1 MAKNN
6 FRSQK
11 TNSPARPSYLTKR
24 VLGRAIGKATK
35 HTAEEAL
42 HLRGYVLVAE
52 RGWVVKVDRNG
63 KKTRVSR
70 LSPIQIPKHIV
81 LD

>member
-1 MAKNN
+1 MAKSNY
-6 FRSQK
+6 RSQK
-11 TNSPARPSYLTKR
+11 KSTPARYSYLTKR

-42 HLRGYVLVAE
+42 RLRGYVLVAE
-52 RGWVVKVDRNG
+52 RGWVVKIDRNG

-70 LSPIQIPKHIV
+70 LSPIQIPKRIV